1 MKISIVIPVYNA
13 EKTIKRLLDS
23 IDAQTYKNYEII
35 IINDGSTDKTEEIL
49 LKNKTNKIK
58 IISKKNEG
66 VGKAR
71 KIGYENVTGD
81 LVFFCDSDDY
91 LYDNYVLEK
100 INNKF
105 TNNNIDI
112 LMFDVLDITKN
123 DKKVVNCFSN
133 KVEPG
138 LHNINEINNYFLF
151 GPLFLKVFRKDKL
164 TKDCFVEFNNF
175 EDTYTTYKCLNHCTN
190 FYYENDIYYIFDE
203 TANSKSLTKIKDI
216 DKFIK
221 TIDLIKMIYKESKL
235 KESCC
240 ISTFNYY
247 LYLINLIKEYPEWNK
262 DKVKILKEKMN
273 ELEYIFTN
281 NFNLIIDKFAP
292 DKIKKYINYKY
303 NENNKK
309 IIFVDGMSTTG
320 KSTISDKINNYFV
333 ENDIKVKW
341 LHEESINNINLNLNL
356 PKHEEI
362 ELQKL
367 KFEMKNL
374 FDRWKEF
381 YNIIKNDSNTY
392 IIDSNFSKNI
402 HDFMLFSELNKNEI
416 KEYYNTLIDLYE
428 KEKIYFIF
436 LKRDNIKE
444 SFESAYKNRGAFWEK
459 HYKKHLDEKTRTFS
473 EYDKEDKIYRYEKI
487 YQDFI
492 ESIFKQFNIDKI
504 SINTEEEKWNEYI
517 NFILNKIGLVYLNK
531 TEKEYDYNKYI
542 GKYSCENW
550 DIEIYYDKNLNKLIL
565 NAFWPNI
572 QLEYIKDNTFKLDK
586 FPLLMHFNNNKI
598 IFTGELVWD
607 MKNKFFEKKGK
618 KVLKKIN
625 SGN

>member
-23 IDAQTYKNYEII
+23 IDVQTYKNYEVII
-35 IINDGSTDKTEEIL
+35 VNDGSTDKTEEIL

-81 LVFFCDSDDY
+81 LIFFCDSDDY
-91 LYDNYVLEK
+91 LYDSYVLEK

-105 TNNNIDI
+105 SNNIDI
-112 LMFDVLDITKN
+112 LMFDILDITKN
-123 DKKVVNCFSN
+123 EKKVVNCFSN

-138 LHNINEINNYFLF
+138 IHSVNEINNYFLF
-151 GPLFLKVFRKDKL
+151 GPLFLKVFRKEKL
-164 TKDCFVEFNNF
+164 NKDCFVEFNNF
-175 EDTYTTYKCLNHCTN
+175 EDTYTTYKYLNYCTN

-203 TANSKSLTKIKDI
+203 TANSNSLTKIKDI
-216 DKFIK
+216 DKFNK

-262 DKVKILKEKMN
+262 DKVKMLKEKMN
-273 ELEYIFTN
+273 ELERVFIS
-281 NFNLIIDKFAP
+281 NFNLIIDKFDP
-292 DKIKKYINYKY
+292 NRIKKYINYKY

-333 ENDIKVKW
+333 ESDINVRW
-341 LHEESINNINLNLNL
+341 LHEECNNKINLNLDL
-356 PKHEEI
+356 PKHEIVEI
-362 ELQKL
+362 QRLRI
-367 KFEMKNL
+367 EMDNL
-374 FDRWKEF
+374 FSRWKEF
-381 YNIIKNDSNTY
+381 SNTIKNDNNTY
-392 IIDSNFSKNI
+392 ILDSNFFKNI
-402 HDFMLFSELNKNEI
+402 HDYMLFSGLSKDEI
-416 KEYYNTLIDLYE
+416 KEYYNRIMDLFE
-428 KEKIYFIF
+428 KEEIFFIF
-436 LKRDNIKE
+436 LKRESIKE
-444 SFESAYKNRGAFWEK
+444 SFESAYKNRGTFWEK
-459 HYKKHLDEKTRTFS
+459 HYKKHLDEKTRVFN
-473 EYDKEDKIYRYEKI
+473 EYDKDDKIYKYEKI

-504 SINTEEEKWNEYI
+504 SINTDEEKWNEYI
-517 NFILNKIGLVYLNK
+517 NFILNRLGLVYLSK
-531 TEKEYDYNKYI
+531 TEKAYDYNKYI
-542 GKYSCENW
+542 GNYICENW
-550 DIEIYYDKNLNKLIL
+550 HIEVYYDENQDKLFL

-572 QLEYIKDNTFKLDK
+572 QLEYLDNNTFKLDK
-586 FPLLMHFNNNKI
+586 FPLFVQFFENKI
-598 IFTGELVWD
+598 IFTGDLVWD
-607 MKNKFFEKKGK
+607 MKNKFFEKKEEKILK
-618 KVLKKIN
+618 KVNMDK
-625 SGN
+625 

>member
-23 IDAQTYKNYEII
+23 IDVQTYKNYEII
-35 IINDGSTDKTEEIL
+35 IVNDGSTDKTEEII

-81 LVFFCDSDDY
+81 LIFFCDSDDY
-91 LYDNYVLEK
+91 LYDSYVLEK

-105 TNNNIDI
+105 SNNIDI
-112 LMFDVLDITKN
+112 LMFDILDITKN
-123 DKKVVNCFSN
+123 EKKVVNCFSN

-138 LHNINEINNYFLF
+138 IHSVNEINNYFLF
-151 GPLFLKVFRKDKL
+151 GPLFLKVFRKEKL
-164 TKDCFVEFNNF
+164 TEDCFVEFNNF
-175 EDTYTTYKCLNHCTN
+175 EDTYTTYKYLNYCTN

-203 TANSKSLTKIKDI
+203 TANSKSLTKIKNI
-216 DKFIK
+216 DKFNK

-247 LYLINLIKEYPEWNK
+247 LYLIKLIKEYPEWNK
-262 DKVKILKEKMN
+262 DKVKILKEKMD
-273 ELEYIFTN
+273 ELECIFIS
-281 NFNLIIDKFAP
+281 NFNLIIDKFDP
-292 DKIKKYINYKY
+292 YKIKKYINYKY

-333 ENDIKVKW
+333 ENDINVRW
-341 LHEESINNINLNLNL
+341 LHEECNNKINLNLDL
-356 PKHEEI
+356 PKHEIVEI
-362 ELQKL
+362 QRLRI
-367 KFEMKNL
+367 EMDNL
-374 FDRWKEF
+374 FSRWKEF
-381 YNIIKNDSNTY
+381 SNTIKNDNNTY
-392 IIDSNFSKNI
+392 ILDSNFFKNI
-402 HDFMLFSELNKNEI
+402 HDYMMFSGLSKDEI
-416 KEYYNTLIDLYE
+416 KEYYNRIIGLFE
-428 KEKIYFIF
+428 KEEIFFIF
-436 LKRDNIKE
+436 LKRESIKE
-444 SFESAYKNRGAFWEK
+444 SFESAYKNRGTFWEK
-459 HYKKHLDEKTRTFS
+459 HYKKHLDEKTRIFNV
-473 EYDKEDKIYRYEKI
+473 YDKDDKIYKYEEI

-517 NFILNKIGLVYLNK
+517 NFILNKLGLVYLSK
-531 TEKEYDYNKYI
+531 TEKAYDYNKYI
-542 GKYSCENW
+542 GNYICETW
-550 DIEIYYDKNLNKLIL
+550 HIEVYYDENQDKLFL

-572 QLEYIKDNTFKLDK
+572 QLEYLDNNIFKLDK
-586 FPLLMHFNNNKI
+586 FPLFIQFFENKI
-598 IFTGELVWD
+598 IFTGDLVWD
-607 MKNKFFEKKGK
+607 MKNKFFEKKEEKILK
-618 KVLKKIN
+618 KVNRDK
-625 SGN
+625 